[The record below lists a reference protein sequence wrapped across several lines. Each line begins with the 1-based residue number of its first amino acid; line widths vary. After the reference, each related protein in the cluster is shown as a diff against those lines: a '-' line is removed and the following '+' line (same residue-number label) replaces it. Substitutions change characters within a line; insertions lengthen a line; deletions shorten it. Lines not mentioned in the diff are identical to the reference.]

1 MYFISLKFIV
11 FFLAF
16 LTAYFLIPPAKRYMV
31 ICAGNLFFYCFGNAK
46 YLLLILGITILV
58 YGGGY
63 SLSET
68 SGSYFL
74 HYL

>member
-11 FFLAF
+11 FFLAL

-46 YLLLILGITILV
+46 YLLLILGITTLM
-58 YGGGY
+58 YGGG
-63 SLSET
+63 LLLER
-68 SGSYFL
+68 
-74 HYL
+74 

>member
-31 ICAGNLFFYCFGNAK
+31 ICAGNLFFYCFGNAASRSI
-46 YLLLILGITILV
+46 YTTCVVCIVFLLDDAGHSPLPV
-58 YGGGY
+58 
-63 SLSET
+63 SRS
-68 SGSYFL
+68 
-74 HYL
+74 